1 MSRLSYSSR
10 VPLIPGAGFAPSQAA
25 TGGLESPSRCWPES
39 SEKRE
44 EGIGPLIL
52 NIGVSPM
59 SAPVRSEYM
68 EISYKDAGKLNKLRS
83 MREEFGQVVAKKLT
97 SEVLAGDTL
106 EQLVFTSD
114 EMKKRVALAL
124 DEEDP
129 IDVAI
134 YAMFWWHTI
143 L

>member
-1 MSRLSYSSR
+1 
-10 VPLIPGAGFAPSQAA
+10 
-25 TGGLESPSRCWPES
+25 
-39 SEKRE
+39 
-44 EGIGPLIL
+44 
-52 NIGVSPM
+52 M

-68 EISYKDAGKLNKLRS
+68 EISYKDASKLNKLKS
-83 MREEFGQVVAKKLT
+83 MRDEFGQAVAKKLT

-114 EMKKRVALAL
+114 EMKKKVALAL

-134 YAMFWWHTI
+134 YAMFWWHTTE
-143 L
+143 